1 MCALWLV
8 TVVTSCR
15 CRAFKTRGNSL
26 LVQWLGL
33 CALTAEGLASI
44 PGQGTKGPISC
55 VAQPNK

>member
-15 CRAFKTRGNSL
+15 CCAFKTWGNSL
-26 LVQWLGL
+26 VVQWLGL
-33 CALTAEGLASI
+33 CALAAKGLASM